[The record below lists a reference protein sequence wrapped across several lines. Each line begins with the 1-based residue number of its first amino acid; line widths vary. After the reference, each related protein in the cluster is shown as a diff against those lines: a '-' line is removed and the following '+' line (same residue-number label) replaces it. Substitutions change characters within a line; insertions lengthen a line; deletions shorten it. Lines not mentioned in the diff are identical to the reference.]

1 MVLERENSMLMR
13 IRTEKKAQ
21 KINQEFESDFF
32 GNLDQVLADFF
43 GVDWS
48 YKWTAEEGGYSIKIE
63 TWGLEEEEE

>member
-1 MVLERENSMLMR
+1 MDP
-13 IRTEKKAQ
+13 KQA
-21 KINQEFESDFF
+21 FESDFF
-32 GNLDQVLADFF
+32 GNLDQVLGDFF